1 MLLGTIAT
9 EKDFVEVY
17 ADPSLRCKTKYI
29 IHYIC
34 SGQPKDNVV
43 EGLFSRK
50 QLENWEDIV
59 NGIPPREQ

>member
-17 ADPSLRCKTKYI
+17 VDPSLICKTKYI
-29 IHYIC
+29 IHYIR

-59 NGIPPREQ
+59 NAQL

>member
-1 MLLGTIAT
+1 MFLGTIVT

-34 SGQPKDNVV
+34 SGQPKDYVIK
-43 EGLFSRK
+43 GLFSRK
-50 QLENWEDIV
+50 QLKDWKDIV
-59 NGIPPREQ
+59 NGQL